1 MHIYT
6 GWSSDDLLRAD
17 ALADAATNAPF
28 SRVKK
33 VLVYGNGGDDTII
46 FSAIDDTIY
55 GGTGNDTIKLGFGND
70 RASGGAG
77 NDTILIGYGT
87 HTADGGSGNDT
98 IESTAN
104 IDFAR
109 NPPKTASGSIGS
121 NGNDVLAGGSGTDT
135 LSYAKGQAIIADL
148 SKHTVKGF
156 TTDRVTGFEHLI
168 GSRQGDTIT
177 GSKRAETLDGAGGND
192 VIRSLGG
199 ADTLTGGSGRDVFVF
214 SKKDV
219 GASNGV
225 DRITDFALAKGD
237 KLDVRDFFKGHGGES
252 VADMLRVRD
261 SDAGTFV
268 SLKADGGFVSVVLL
282 EDVHGISAQ
291 TLYAKGLLVA

>member
-1 MHIYT
+1 LDEIT
-6 GWSSDDLLRAD
+6 
-17 ALADAATNAPF
+17 
-28 SRVKK
+28 
-33 VLVYGNGGDDTII
+33 VYGNGGNDTII

-70 RASGGAG
+70 HASGGAG
-77 NDTILIGYGT
+77 NDTLLVGYGT

-121 NGNDVLAGGSGTDT
+121 NGNDVLAGGSGMDT
-135 LSYAKGQAIIADL
+135 LSYAKGQAITADL

-156 TTDRVTGFEHLI
+156 TTDWVTGFERLI
-168 GSRQGDTIT
+168 GSRQGDTLT
-177 GSKRAETLDGAGGND
+177 GSKLAESLDGAGGND

-199 ADTLTGGSGRDVFVF
+199 ADTLTGGAGRDVFVF
-214 SKKDV
+214 AKKDA
-219 GASNGV
+219 GPSNGV

-237 KLDVRDFFKGHGGES
+237 KLDVRDFFKGHGDDS
-252 VADMLRVRD
+252 VTDMLRVRD
-261 SDAGTFV
+261 GDAGTFV
-268 SLKADGGFVSVVLL
+268 SLNTGGAFITVALL